1 MTEYAECKLEVLNIC
16 TKHGHSAFQT
26 LHGFGFLCRFCGVII
41 NYCPWPEGYDMNA
54 VPDWSKS
61 PEELLESLLS

>member
-1 MTEYAECKLEVLNIC
+1 MIESTKSMLEVLNKC
-16 TKHGHSAFQT
+16 DKHGHSAFQT

-41 NYCPWPEGYDMNA
+41 NYCPWPNGYSMNA

-61 PEELLESLLS
+61 PKEVLQSLLK